1 MKRPVLLI
9 AGAAAGAFL
18 LAAVGASAHSGL
30 SPSKPIGV
38 HSSTLGDEAM
48 GASTAALE
56 ALPEATQTPE
66 APATTE
72 PAEAADNDN
81 NEDNDNDEDNDVEAD
96 DDNGAAAAA
105 AATTKQ
111 ESGDHE
117 TGDHQGDSKESS
129 D

>member
-1 MKRPVLLI
+1 
-9 AGAAAGAFL
+9 
-18 LAAVGASAHSGL
+18 
-30 SPSKPIGV
+30 
-38 HSSTLGDEAM
+38 M
-48 GASTAALE
+48 GANTAALE

-72 PAEAADNDN
+72 PAEAADTDTDTDTDT
-81 NEDNDNDEDNDVEAD
+81 ETDTDVETD
-96 DDNGAAAAA
+96 DDNGAAAA

>member
-1 MKRPVLLI
+1 
-9 AGAAAGAFL
+9 
-18 LAAVGASAHSGL
+18 
-30 SPSKPIGV
+30 
-38 HSSTLGDEAM
+38 M

-72 PAEAADNDN
+72 PAEAA
-81 NEDNDNDEDNDVEAD
+81 DNDNDEDNDVEAD